1 LLSKKVLAVVVLA
14 DVGVMLAAVALVD
27 VGVVALRDVAVMP
40 AAFETPLPLIDL
52 AAGVGWVLPTVPET
66 VVMPGVIMLGVVMP
80 GVAIPGVAPVA
91 LCVPCN
97 CGV

>member
-1 LLSKKVLAVVVLA
+1 MPAVVVLA
-14 DVGVMLAAVALVD
+14 DVGVMLAVLVLVDVGVMLAVLVLVD

-66 VVMPGVIMLGVVMP
+66 VVMPGV
-80 GVAIPGVAPVA
+80 APVA